1 MFIYKI
7 LNIHIKIEKKTNN
20 IIYYLLKMFP
30 SMLKTINADTHE
42 LILML
47 GFLIIQSNNIIL
59 NIFGYIIITIISY
72 IEIKKRNIEKKKQYI
87 NSILYIS
94 NKKDYAIYNSIIE
107 CINNKEYQRIDIMK
121 AYKDLL
127 EKVNTVEYDFDKQ
140 NNCLDLFCILAF
152 LDNVFYSN
160 KKITKSFIE
169 NGQDILDIY
178 ARLVNI
184 FHNISISAKYNDIF
198 LIKELDELYSKY
210 NYNNYLKPKI
220 TEFCYKNNIY
230 QLY

>member
-1 MFIYKI
+1 MLSSLLKTDNISSNEMILLFGFFIIQNNNFI
-7 LNIHIKIEKKTNN
+7 LNII
-20 IIYYLLKMFP
+20 
-30 SMLKTINADTHE
+30 
-42 LILML
+42 
-47 GFLIIQSNNIIL
+47 
-59 NIFGYIIITIISY
+59 GYIIIGFISY

-127 EKVNTVEYDFDKQ
+127 EKVNTIEYDLDKQ

-160 KKITKSFIE
+160 KKITKCFIE
-169 NGQDILDIY
+169 NGQDIIDIY

-184 FHNISISAKYNDIF
+184 FHNISISTKYHDMC
-198 LIKELDELYSKY
+198 LIKELDELHSKY

-220 TEFCYKNNIY
+220 TEFCYINKIY